1 MNEQDLVKQLRARPY
16 SNPSYW
22 MLEAADEI
30 ERLRALLEGYE
41 AMENSMKH
49 EAEIKTEPRRGWA

>member
-1 MNEQDLVKQLRARPY
+1 MSDQDLLTHLRMRPY

-41 AMENSMKH
+41 EMEKTMKR
-49 EAEIKTEPRRGWA
+49 EVSG